1 MYTGGMGA
9 FKTEITVS
17 KREGGDSLAFEAW
30 VDTGAAYTQIPE
42 SALQELGIEPHR
54 MLTVFYA
61 DGREDERPLGR
72 AVVAVNGLAEEVLVI
87 FGPDSAE
94 PLLGAHS
101 LQTLLLLVDSPSE
114 RLVPVTRARA

>member
-1 MYTGGMGA
+1 MGA

-72 AVVAVNGLAEEVLVI
+72 AIVAVNGLAEEVLVI